1 MICLS
6 RGILGFGIFSSNL
19 FVSYSKPSRCPPEK
33 NSKIL
38 ARTLFLMK
46 LLQTIYQKK
55 VEFDKIMFCV
65 ELYFPKAAE
74 AVRSRQ
80 LQNDQ
85 LTFLQISRVCIDLMF
100 FR

>member
-1 MICLS
+1 
-6 RGILGFGIFSSNL
+6 
-19 FVSYSKPSRCPPEK
+19 
-33 NSKIL
+33 
-38 ARTLFLMK
+38 MK

-85 LTFLQISRVCIDLMF
+85 LTFQQISRVCIDLMF
-100 FR
+100 FREIWSEHSPIDKEQNGAGEFFYFQYFSRGGL